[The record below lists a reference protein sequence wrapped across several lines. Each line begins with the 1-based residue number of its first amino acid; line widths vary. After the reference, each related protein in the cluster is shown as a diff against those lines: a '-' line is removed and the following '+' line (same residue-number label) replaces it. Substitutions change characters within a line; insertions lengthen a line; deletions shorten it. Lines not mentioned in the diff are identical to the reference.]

1 MKNLYVSD
9 LDGTLLNNKQEITLF
24 SKENINKLINE
35 GLNFTIATARTPATV
50 IDIIDGL
57 NVKLPLILMNGVVIY
72 DKNKEEYIDIKEINN
87 KTAFSV
93 LDILDKECKN
103 YLLYTIKNNHMYVYY
118 REFLN
123 EAEIDFYNGR
133 KDKKL
138 KTFVKTEDYRKSIE
152 NSKIINIVVM
162 DKEESIE
169 KINNRLEHI
178 GDIKNITVNYYKDI
192 YNPSWFFM
200 EIYSSKASKAKG
212 IEFVSN
218 YLETKNLITFGDN
231 LNDIPMFLIS
241 DRCYAMEN
249 ADERLKEIST
259 TVIGNNNDDAVVRFL
274 LEDIEKN

>member
-9 LDGTLLNNKQEITLF
+9 LDGTLLNNKQKITLF
-24 SKENINKLINE
+24 SKKRLNRLINN

-57 NVKLPLILMNGVVIY
+57 NIKLPLILMNGVVIY
-72 DKNKEEYIDIKEINN
+72 DKSKEEYIDIKEIDK
-87 KTAFSV
+87 KTALSV

-103 YLLYTIKNNHMYVYY
+103 YLVYTIKKNHMYVYY
-118 REFLN
+118 KEFLN

-138 KTFVKTEDYRKSIE
+138 KTFVKTDDYKKSIE

-169 KINNRLEHI
+169 KINSELR
-178 GDIKNITVNYYKDI
+178 DIESVKNITVNYYKDI
-192 YNPSWFFM
+192 YNHSWYFM

-249 ADERLKEIST
+249 ADNRLKEIST
-259 TVIGNNNDDAVVRFL
+259 SVIGNNNDDAVVKFL
-274 LEDIEKN
+274 LEE

>member
-9 LDGTLLNNKQEITLF
+9 LDGTLLNNKQKITLF
-24 SKENINKLINE
+24 SKKRLNRLINN

-57 NVKLPLILMNGVVIY
+57 NIKLPLILMNGVVIY
-72 DKNKEEYIDIKEINN
+72 DKSKEEYIDIKEIDE

-103 YLLYTIKNNHMYVYY
+103 YLVYTIKKNHMYVYY
-118 REFLN
+118 KEFLN

-138 KTFVKTEDYRKSIE
+138 KTFVKTDDHKKSIE

-169 KINNRLEHI
+169 KINSELR
-178 GDIKNITVNYYKDI
+178 DIESVKNITVNYYKDI
-192 YNPSWFFM
+192 YNPSWYFM

-249 ADERLKEIST
+249 ADNRLKEIST
-259 TVIGNNNDDAVVRFL
+259 SVIGNNNDDAVVKFL
-274 LEDIEKN
+274 LEE

>member
-9 LDGTLLNNKQEITLF
+9 LDGTLLNNKQKITLF
-24 SKENINKLINE
+24 SKKRLNRLINN

-57 NVKLPLILMNGVVIY
+57 NIKLPLILMNGVVIY
-72 DKNKEEYIDIKEINN
+72 DKSKEEYIDIKEIDK
-87 KTAFSV
+87 KTALSV

-103 YLLYTIKNNHMYVYY
+103 YLVYTIKKNHMYVYY
-118 REFLN
+118 KEFLN

-138 KTFVKTEDYRKSIE
+138 KTFVKTDDYKESIE

-169 KINNRLEHI
+169 KINSELR
-178 GDIKNITVNYYKDI
+178 DIESVKNITVNYYKDI
-192 YNPSWFFM
+192 YNHSWYFM

-249 ADERLKEIST
+249 ADNRLKEIST
-259 TVIGNNNDDAVVRFL
+259 SVIGNNNDDAVVKFL
-274 LEDIEKN
+274 LEE